1 MSEVGYITNVTVQ
14 PDAGQVLVSV
24 SVSPRRNR
32 ADIRFL
38 TTGQGTIEIP
48 QEGDIVEVKNIQGE
62 NVATRPF
69 KTEERT
75 LPDNASPGDIILQNE
90 DGYGVAVKPD
100 GTIKLYGTAVDVHTD
115 GETL

>member
-1 MSEVGYITNVTVQ
+1 MSEVGYITNVTVE
-14 PDAGQVLVSV
+14 PEDGEILVSV
-24 SVSPRRNR
+24 SVTPRRNR
-32 ADIRFL
+32 PDIRFL
-38 TTGQGTIEIP
+38 TAGNGTIEIP

-62 NVATRPF
+62 NVATRPY
-69 KTEERT
+69 KTEDRT
-75 LPDNASPGDIILQNE
+75 LPDDASPGDIILQNE